1 MVMVTPASVK
11 AARRALGWSQHEL
24 ANRAGI
30 QLETVA
36 HFEAGRKSQAK
47 TRHAIASALQHEGKV
62 AFDEDIKSLDGPRD
76 AEAG

>member
-1 MVMVTPASVK
+1 MVSITPQLVK

-30 QLETVA
+30 QLETLA
-36 HFEAGRKSQAK
+36 HFEAGRRSQAK

-62 AFDEDIKSLDGPRD
+62 AFDEDIKSLNGPRD
-76 AEAG
+76 AETG